1 MGMTGPFHDGE
12 VRMHELTG
20 ETEEAE
26 ATSPMI
32 ASRIAKGAMPFLAQ
46 RSLAVLGIE
55 NESDLWCIP
64 VIGERGFVTVSD
76 QSRLAFDLRKLDMP
90 VDPWIIA
97 AANATAPVGSIFIDL
112 ETRMRYR
119 INGTLSYPDPDTI
132 ELKAREAYGNCPK
145 YITRRTILWKKH
157 PRGDVKQVS
166 GERLAKEQFKALQD
180 ADLFFMA
187 TGHPERGLD
196 ASHRGGDPGFVT
208 VVDDKTIHFPDYPGN
223 SLYNSLGNLL
233 VDNRIG
239 IFVPDLKRGRALR
252 ITGTATVHFQSSVH
266 RVTKSD
272 APRLVEVSVIRWN
285 ELEFPVSSSHLIDYS
300 PYNP

>member
-1 MGMTGPFHDGE
+1 MNVASPFHEGE

-32 ASRIAKGAMPFLAQ
+32 ASRIASGAKNFLAQ

-55 NESDLWCIP
+55 NAGDLWCIP
-64 VIGERGFVTVSD
+64 MIGEPGFVGIPD
-76 QSRLAFDLRKLDMP
+76 QSRLAFDLRKLSVP
-90 VDPWIIA
+90 VDPWILVA
-97 AANATAPVGSIFIDL
+97 AGTAAPAGSIFIDL

-119 INGTLSYPDPDTI
+119 INGTLSHPDADTI

-145 YITRRTILWKKH
+145 YITRRTIQWKKH
-157 PRGDVKQVS
+157 PRS
-166 GERLAKEQFKALQD
+166 GTRELLGTRLAKEQVKTLQES
-180 ADLFFMA
+180 DLFFMA
-187 TGHPERGLD
+187 TGHPQRGLD

-239 IFVPDLKRGRALR
+239 IFVPDLTRRRAIR
-252 ITGTATVHFQSSVH
+252 ITGTAVVHFQSSVNE
-266 RVTKSD
+266 VTKSD
-272 APRLVEVSVIRWN
+272 SPRRVEVSVSRWS
-285 ELEFPVSSSHLIDYS
+285 EVDFPISASHLIDYS